1 MPNAEKLFKPLK
13 TIVTRGWVKLT
24 SNTLLQRIHQHQ
36 YLRDLRNK
44 LLHLHK
50 MLLETER
57 IAYEQVS
64 GRVSSGELLQLVI
77 AHEQFAWL
85 HQISEIVVQVDE
97 MLQADEPIL
106 LDDFQKLIADVRTL
120 IVPLE
125 TGNTFERKYYNAL
138 QREPGAVLA
147 HAEISRFL
155 TD

>member
-1 MPNAEKLFKPLK
+1 M
-13 TIVTRGWVKLT
+13 T
-24 SNTLLQRIHQHQ
+24 SNTLTQRIRQHQ

-44 LLHLHK
+44 LLYLHK

-57 IAYEQVS
+57 IAYEQIS
-64 GRVSSGELLQLVI
+64 GRVSSAELLQLVI

-85 HQISEIVVQVDE
+85 HRISEMVVQVDE

-106 LDDFQKLIADVRTL
+106 LEDFQKLIADVRTL

-147 HAEISRFL
+147 HAEISKFL
-155 TD
+155 TSKV

>member
-1 MPNAEKLFKPLK
+1 M
-13 TIVTRGWVKLT
+13 T
-24 SNTLLQRIHQHQ
+24 SNTLLQRIRQHQ

-44 LLHLHK
+44 LLYLHK

-85 HQISEIVVQVDE
+85 HRISEIVVQIDE
-97 MLQADEPIL
+97 MLTSDEPIS
-106 LDDFQKLIADVRTL
+106 LDDLEKLITDVRTL

-138 QREPGAVLA
+138 QSEPGAVLA
-147 HAEISRFL
+147 HAEISKL
-155 TD
+155 LMSNVQ